1 MALLVYSDKCK
12 HSQGIIAFIKTQ
24 PSLLEIVRFHNVS
37 THGVPSKK
45 ITRVPT
51 LVTNEGKMCVGGEV
65 KSLLE
70 SMIPTEFCS
79 WDATGSLCTNLDGT
93 DASDNLFD
101 MGRYGES
108 LEPMWTPEL
117 EQKISMSVTDAY
129 QKARQG

>member
-1 MALLVYSDKCK
+1 MALLVYSEKCK
-12 HSQGIIAFIKTQ
+12 HSQGIIAFIKSQ

-37 THGVPSKK
+37 THGVPSTK

-65 KSLLE
+65 KTWLE
-70 SMIPTEFCS
+70 SMIPTDFCS

-93 DASDNLFD
+93 DTNDTLFD
-101 MGRYGES
+101 ISRYGES
-108 LEPMWTPEL
+108 LEPMWSPEL
-117 EQKISMSVTDAY
+117 EQKINMPVTDAY